1 VKVEQREHWA
11 QLMGRRPLPRGSGCS
26 RNSPEFKGKGK
37 QPKVVTAACM
47 RKLIMISN
55 TIVMT
60 GWPWK
65 CFDALCFDLLPNTV
79 ARTAQHDAIAL
90 SEACPVM
97 HTSGRAQNSDAYVVQ
112 LLDRPWGEAERT
124 SKAYA
129 QPQSRPPPAAASG
142 RVRVPCPSISSPHC

>member
-1 VKVEQREHWA
+1 
-11 QLMGRRPLPRGSGCS
+11 
-26 RNSPEFKGKGK
+26 
-37 QPKVVTAACM
+37 M

-112 LLDRPWGEAERT
+112 LLDRPWGEAEQT

-142 RVRVPCPSISSPHC
+142 RDYQFAASPGSGRPQLSLTERLLPQIIAGASRPISDTHCRDSVDAKQSLARLSRCRP

>member
-1 VKVEQREHWA
+1 
-11 QLMGRRPLPRGSGCS
+11 
-26 RNSPEFKGKGK
+26 
-37 QPKVVTAACM
+37 M

-90 SEACPVM
+90 SEACREMGAHRIVM
-97 HTSGRAQNSDAYVVQ
+97 PTSYSCSTGHGSKQSERPRQTSSRKAARHQRQ
-112 LLDRPWGEAERT
+112 LLAGTTSSRHHQEADAR
-124 SKAYA
+124 S
-129 QPQSRPPPAAASG
+129 
-142 RVRVPCPSISSPHC
+142 